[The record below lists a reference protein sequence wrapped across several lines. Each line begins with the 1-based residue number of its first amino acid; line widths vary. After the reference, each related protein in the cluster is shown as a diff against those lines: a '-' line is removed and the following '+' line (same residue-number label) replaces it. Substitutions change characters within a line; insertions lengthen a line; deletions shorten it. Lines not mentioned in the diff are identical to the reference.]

1 MSALDGFSPVVDLMH
16 RIKDSGN
23 EWPKVR
29 LSIGDDQPLVLSVAG
44 ARARNPGAINMTD
57 GRAYGDN
64 VFFGKITV
72 EGTFQPSQASRT
84 LDHAVKAS
92 MWALMSRMR
101 DGEAEAVFAE
111 FGKRFGVC
119 AICGRELTNED
130 SVARGIGPVCYSR
143 AF

>member
-23 EWPKVR
+23 DWPKVR
-29 LSIGDDQPLVLSVAG
+29 LVIGDNQPLVLTVAG
-44 ARARNPGAINMTD
+44 PRARNPGAVNMTD

-64 VFFGKITV
+64 VYFGKITV
-72 EGTFQPSQASRT
+72 DGTFQPSQASRN
-84 LDHAVKAS
+84 LDSVVKAS
-92 MWALMSRMR
+92 LWSIMSRMR
-101 DGEAEAVFAE
+101 DGEAEQVFAE

-119 AICGRELTNED
+119 AICGRELTNET
-130 SVARGIGPVCYSR
+130 SVARGIGPVCYGR

>member
-1 MSALDGFSPVVDLMH
+1 MSALDGFGPVVDLMH

-44 ARARNPGAINMTD
+44 ARARNPGAVNMTD

-64 VFFGKITV
+64 TFFGKITV
-72 EGTFQPSQASRT
+72 EGTFQPSQASRN
-84 LDHAVKAS
+84 LDRAVKAS
-92 MWALMSRMR
+92 LWALMSRMR
-101 DGEAEAVFAE
+101 DGEAEQVFAE

-119 AICGRELTNED
+119 AICGRELTNEV
-130 SVARGIGPVCYSR
+130 SVERGIGPVCYAR

>member
-1 MSALDGFSPVVDLMH
+1 MSALDGFFPIVNLMH

-29 LSIGDDQPLVLSVAG
+29 LSIGDDQPLVLTVAG
-44 ARARNPGAINMTD
+44 PRARNPGAVNMTD

-64 VFFGKITV
+64 IYFGKITV
-72 EGTFQPSQASRT
+72 DGTFQPSQASRN
-84 LDHAVKAS
+84 LDRVVKES
-92 MWALMSRMR
+92 LWALMSRMR

-111 FGKRFGVC
+111 FGKRFGIC
-119 AICGRELTNED
+119 AICGRELTNET
-130 SVARGIGPVCYSR
+130 SVARGIGPVCYGR

>member
-1 MSALDGFSPVVDLMH
+1 MSALEGFSSVVDLMH

-23 EWPKVR
+23 DWPKVR
-29 LSIGDDQPLVLSVAG
+29 LSIGDDMPLVLSVAG
-44 ARARNPGAINMTD
+44 ERARNPGVVNMTD
-57 GRAYGDN
+57 GCAYGDN
-64 VFFGKITV
+64 IFYGKITLD
-72 EGTFQPSQASRT
+72 GTFQPSQASRS
-84 LDHAVKAS
+84 LDRAVKTS

-119 AICGRELTNED
+119 AICGRELTNAE
-130 SVARGIGPVCYSR
+130 SVARGIGPICYAR